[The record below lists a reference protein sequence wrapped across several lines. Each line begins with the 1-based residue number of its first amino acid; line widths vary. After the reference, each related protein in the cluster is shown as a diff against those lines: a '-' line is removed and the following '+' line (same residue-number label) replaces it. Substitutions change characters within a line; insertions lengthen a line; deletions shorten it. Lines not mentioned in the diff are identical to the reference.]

1 MRSIQKKEVLAKLL
15 LMKSTG
21 NHVNEHLFKAVDSSN
36 ALFLISLEDK
46 ATFLS
51 LIWQTINQSRLLT
64 PNYESRILYDVT
76 KRMLENSW
84 TFKKLSANLGL
95 PKNQHNPEWFRT
107 CFEIDKKFDFERFGW
122 ITIVPA
128 KNCEQTESPKGS
140 FYIYDGVHKSLVL
153 SKRLL
158 RNETE
163 FQPIEAL
170 YILPRPEK

>member
-1 MRSIQKKEVLAKLL
+1 MRSIQKKEVLAKLI

-21 NHVNEHLFKAVDSSN
+21 NHVNEHLFRAVDSSK
-36 ALFLISLEDK
+36 ALFLISLEDS

-51 LIWQTINQSRLLT
+51 LIWQEISKSRLLT
-64 PNYESRILYDVT
+64 PNNESRILYDVT

-84 TFKKLSANLGL
+84 TFEKLSANLGL
-95 PKNQHNPEWFRT
+95 PKHQHNPEWFKT
-107 CFEIDKKFDFERFGW
+107 CFEIDKEFDFERFGW
-122 ITIVPA
+122 VTIVPA
-128 KNCEQTESPKGS
+128 TKYEQTQSPEGS
-140 FYIYDGVHKSLVL
+140 FYIYDGAHKSLVL

-170 YILPRPEK
+170 YILPRPKK